1 MDRPD
6 LGLFGPG
13 SVSWRLHQD
22 RSAFVG
28 GLRALLLQ
36 ALSTRSM
43 RAVVDFSDYR
53 SDPWGRFFRTSD
65 FIMTVTY
72 EPRERAMAAI
82 ERVRRVHERIR
93 GFDPDSG
100 QSYEAG
106 DPELLA
112 FIHNCFVDS
121 ILTAYEALVRP
132 LSPGDAE
139 RYLAEQAAV
148 ALRLGARE
156 GALATTKAE
165 LAPLI
170 SGVDDLGISDGARRA
185 FTDISNPRFGELA
198 PVLGPLWH
206 LLFQTAVDLLPPF
219 ALELYGLDPWR
230 PLSPLRRVGAA
241 GLAQAARLLLPSHP
255 YVRRAKYAWY
265 ADPESLVSRA
275 TGR

>member
-65 FIMTVTY
+65 FIMTVTFA
-72 EPRERAMAAI
+72 PRERALAAI
-82 ERVRRVHERIR
+82 ERVRHVHERIG

-100 QSYEAG
+100 QAYAAG
-106 DPELLA
+106 DPDLLA

-121 ILTAYEALVRP
+121 ILAAHEALVHP
-132 LSPGDAE
+132 LSKSDTD
-139 RYLAEQAAV
+139 RYLAEQAEV

-156 GALATTKAE
+156 DALAATKEE
-165 LAPLI
+165 LVPLI
-170 SGVDDLGISDGARRA
+170 EGVGDLGISDGARRA
-185 FTDISNPRFGELA
+185 FSDISHPRFGDLA
-198 PVLGPLWH
+198 PLLGPLWH
-206 LLFQTAVDLLPPF
+206 LLFETALDLLPPF

-230 PLSPLRRVGAA
+230 PLSPFRRASTA

-255 YVRRAKYAWY
+255 YVRRAKYTWY
-265 ADPESLVSRA
+265 ADPESLRA
-275 TGR
+275 HAPGR

>member
-1 MDRPD
+1 MDRTD

-72 EPRERAMAAI
+72 APREQALAAI
-82 ERVRRVHERIR
+82 ERVRHVHERIE

-100 QSYEAG
+100 QPYAAG

-121 ILTAYEALVRP
+121 ILSAYTGLVRP
-132 LSPGDAE
+132 LSNVEADL
-139 RYLAEQAAV
+139 YLAEQSEV
-148 ALRLGARE
+148 ALRLGARKE
-156 GALATTKAE
+156 ALATTRSE
-165 LAPLI
+165 LVGLMA
-170 SGVDDLGISDGARRA
+170 GVNDLGISDGARRA
-185 FTDISNPRFGELA
+185 FSDISNPRFGELSA
-198 PVLGPLWH
+198 VLGPLWH
-206 LLFQTAVDLLPPF
+206 LLFETAVDLLPPF

-230 PLSPLRRVGAA
+230 PLSPLRRVSAA

-265 ADPESLVSRA
+265 STPESLR
-275 TGR
+275 G

>member
-1 MDRPD
+1 MDGSD
-6 LGLFGPG
+6 LGLFGPR

-28 GLRALLLQ
+28 GVRALLLQ

-72 EPRERAMAAI
+72 APTERALAAI
-82 ERVRRVHERIR
+82 EKVRRVHERIQ

-100 QSYEAG
+100 QPYAAG

-121 ILTAYEALVRP
+121 ILAAYTGLVRP
-132 LSPGDAE
+132 LYDAE
-139 RYLAEQAAV
+139 ADLYLAEQAEV
-148 ALRLGARE
+148 ALRLGARK
-156 GALATTKAE
+156 GALATSRAE

-170 SGVDDLGISDGARRA
+170 EGVGDLGISEGARRA
-185 FTDISNPRFGELA
+185 FADISSPRFGDLA
-198 PVLGPLWH
+198 PVLEPLWR
-206 LLFQTAVDLLPPF
+206 LLFETAVDLLPPF

-230 PLSPLRRVGAA
+230 PLAPLRRVSAA

-265 ADPESLVSRA
+265 STPESLRS
-275 TGR
+275 